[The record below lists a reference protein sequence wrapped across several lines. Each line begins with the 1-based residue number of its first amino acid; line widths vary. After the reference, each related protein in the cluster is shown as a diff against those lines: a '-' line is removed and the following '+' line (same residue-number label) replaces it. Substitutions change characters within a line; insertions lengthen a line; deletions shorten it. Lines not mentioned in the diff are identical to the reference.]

1 MPANEV
7 RVHTY
12 TDGAL
17 SSSLSYLTCDPP
29 IYAQYFL
36 APFYGYDGDY
46 PVYRAVAQHR
56 WLGRLSRRPS

>member
-46 PVYRAVAQHR
+46 PVYQAVSVCCAASVV
-56 WLGRLSRRPS
+56 GPPK